1 MKESVALQRE
11 QAIDGDEQ
19 AVAELAQLC
28 AVDAEA
34 APWWIA
40 ERRFD
45 IVLGSELRALAEPDL
60 APRVM
65 ALIQA
70 RPTEVRRRIA
80 GRIRHR
86 VPSRR
91 RGRSRRS
98 VLLLVASTA
107 VAACVMAALVLGRP
121 TVAAVGTDGAGQPV
135 LRGEVRMPTV
145 TFLDGTVVRVASE
158 SRLSIL
164 DAPDGAGLH
173 AKLLRLTTGE
183 VLVEASAQPPGLPL
197 RILTPQAEV
206 EVVGTRFR
214 VAVAEETSLQ
224 VMEGTVAIAT
234 THQRLLVGPG
244 QEAVTSSDGAVRLV
258 SGPTSP
264 PYRDRQ
270 YDLHLEA
277 KQAPTPLLAVG
288 FALADPT
295 DSARLALSGAKM
307 EDPCFGVV
315 LIGTD
320 QQPLPVVRASSR
332 LSFRAYLDAPVARA
346 VEVWVRTSTGQ
357 DHWSRLD
364 LLPARRWTLFQID
377 LAEVPKSLGVPAGS
391 LLSRLCIFINRAEPV
406 DGGGAELLVN
416 DIDITSDLP

>member
-1 MKESVALQRE
+1 MNEAVTHQRE
-11 QAIDGDEQ
+11 QAIDGDAQ

-34 APWWIA
+34 APWLIA

-80 GRIRHR
+80 GRIGPRVPRHR
-86 VPSRR
+86 SA
-91 RGRSRRS
+91 
-98 VLLLVASTA
+98 LLFVASTA
-107 VAACVMAALVLGRP
+107 VAACVMAACVMAALVLGRP

-145 TFLDGTVVRVASE
+145 TFLDGTVVRVTAE

-183 VLVEASAQPPGLPL
+183 VQVEASAQPPGLPL

-214 VAVAEETSLQ
+214 VAVAEQTLVQ

-234 THQRLLVGPG
+234 THQRLLVGRG
-244 QEAVTSSDGAVRLV
+244 QEAVTSSDGAARLV
-258 SGPTSP
+258 SGPTTP
-264 PYRDRQ
+264 AHH
-270 YDLHLEA
+270 DLHLEA
-277 KQAPTPLLAVG
+277 KQAPTPLLTLG
-288 FALADPT
+288 FPVADPT
-295 DSARLALSGAKM
+295 DPARRALSGAKM

-315 LIGTD
+315 LMGTD

-364 LLPARRWTLFQID
+364 LLPARRWTLCQID

-391 LLSRLCIFINRAEPV
+391 LLSQLCIFINRAEPV
-406 DGGGAELLVN
+406 NGSGAELLVN